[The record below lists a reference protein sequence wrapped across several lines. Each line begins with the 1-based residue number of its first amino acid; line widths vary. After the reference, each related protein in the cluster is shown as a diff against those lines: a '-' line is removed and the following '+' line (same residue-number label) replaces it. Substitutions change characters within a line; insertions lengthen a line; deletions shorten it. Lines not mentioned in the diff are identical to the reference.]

1 MNKSDNV
8 CKVHQTGWPWVG
20 PQPCHGGVHCDSQVA
35 RNLADQN
42 QVAFRISTS
51 ETSVNTRKRD
61 LSEWEKKTEPGWFWH
76 PEHENHF
83 GCWNWNHENFWMSQ
97 PEPGCFQGVN
107 CLSGCQHQNQISY
120 LSGCHFLTN
129 FQYTQHELHHKRL
142 LICSWSHRSSDRPQL
157 KQLTKTRIRT
167 MRTTWTR
174 YGRKRS

>member
-129 FQYTQHELHHKRL
+129 FQYTQHELHHK
-142 LICSWSHRSSDRPQL
+142 
-157 KQLTKTRIRT
+157 KTFDMFLASQIII
-167 MRTTWTR
+167 
-174 YGRKRS
+174 